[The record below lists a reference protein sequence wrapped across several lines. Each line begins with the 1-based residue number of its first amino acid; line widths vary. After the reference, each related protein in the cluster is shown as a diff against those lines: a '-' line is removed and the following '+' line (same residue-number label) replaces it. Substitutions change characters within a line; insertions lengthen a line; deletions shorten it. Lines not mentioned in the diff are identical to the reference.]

1 MTELLVGT
9 KKGLMVLRGSAGR
22 PLEIAGRAFAGE
34 AVEFATRD
42 RRSGRYF
49 AAVTHGQFG
58 PHLFHADDPNKEWK
72 QAEGPAFPAAAN
84 AAGGRNWLVY
94 AGVGEGVLWWRVGPA
109 APFRRTAGGKA
120 WGAGWGG
127 G

>member
-9 KKGLMVLRGSAGR
+9 KKGLMVLRGSPGR

-58 PHLFHADDPNKEWK
+58 PHLFYAHKPTKHWQEA
-72 QAEGPAFPAAAN
+72 QGPALPPAGHAALGRISGVEAAA
-84 AAGGRNWLVY
+84 G
-94 AGVGEGVLWWRVGPA
+94 AGV
-109 APFRRTAGGKA
+109 
-120 WGAGWGG
+120 
-127 G
+127 